1 MLVFYAI
8 LKGQRRHDLA
18 EQTEFDVA
26 IIGAGIAGASLA
38 CELSPDVSVLL
49 LEMEAQPGYHS
60 TGRSAAM
67 FVDSY
72 GPPPIRALS
81 RASADFLES
90 PPKGFSESPLLSQ
103 RGVIMIARNDQL
115 TSLENMVGDL
125 SDSGGVR
132 RLDAAETEA
141 AIPILRKGYVA
152 AGFANDRVSDI
163 DVNALHQ
170 GYLRKFRSS
179 GGIIKTASKV
189 IETKHTLGRW
199 QVTTSNGTYAAKT
212 IVNAAGAWADSIGK
226 MAGAEAIGLIP
237 KRRTAMVVAAPS
249 GVNPDSWP
257 MVIDIDEQFYLK
269 PDAGRLL
276 ISPADETSS
285 LPCDVQPDELDVA
298 ICVDRIETAFDLPI
312 RRIENK
318 WAGLRSFVDDKCP
331 VCGFDDTVE
340 GFFWLAGQG
349 GYGIQT
355 APALAVIAAC
365 LIMDRSVPQHL
376 LDHGIDLADLAPG
389 RSTLKT
395 DRKENLK
402 RRIS

>member
-1 MLVFYAI
+1 
-8 LKGQRRHDLA
+8 
-18 EQTEFDVA
+18 
-26 IIGAGIAGASLA
+26 
-38 CELSPDVSVLL
+38 
-49 LEMEAQPGYHS
+49 
-60 TGRSAAM
+60 
-67 FVDSY
+67 
-72 GPPPIRALS
+72 
-81 RASADFLES
+81 
-90 PPKGFSESPLLSQ
+90 
-103 RGVIMIARNDQL
+103 
-115 TSLENMVGDL
+115 
-125 SDSGGVR
+125 
-132 RLDAAETEA
+132 
-141 AIPILRKGYVA
+141 
-152 AGFANDRVSDI
+152 
-163 DVNALHQ
+163 
-170 GYLRKFRSS
+170 
-179 GGIIKTASKV
+179 
-189 IETKHTLGRW
+189 
-199 QVTTSNGTYAAKT
+199 
-212 IVNAAGAWADSIGK
+212 
-226 MAGAEAIGLIP
+226 
-237 KRRTAMVVAAPS
+237 
-249 GVNPDSWP
+249 